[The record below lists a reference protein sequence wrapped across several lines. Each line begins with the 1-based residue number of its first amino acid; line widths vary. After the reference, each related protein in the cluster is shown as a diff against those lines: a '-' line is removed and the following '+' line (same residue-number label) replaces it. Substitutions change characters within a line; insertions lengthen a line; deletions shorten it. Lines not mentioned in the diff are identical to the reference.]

1 MQHIYF
7 VRHGTTQGME
17 ALLTQGS
24 TDSPL
29 SFKGRKEAGM
39 AAAALKSITFTAVF
53 CSPLG
58 RTRETAEII
67 CSQKK
72 TPVQIIEDLHEM
84 DFGWLE
90 GGAYFQGYET
100 GVGIWERLGM
110 LAKFIIAQLSGE
122 SLMHIK
128 KRALRCWQE
137 IQRRCPEGTILI
149 VAHGVILN
157 YLLKII
163 LPQKQNKEKDFYRFD
178 PCSITELILRENRPV
193 EVVCLN
199 GTGHLTD
206 LKIKYA

>member
-1 MQHIYF
+1 
-7 VRHGTTQGME
+7 ME

-29 SFKGRKEAGM
+29 SSRGKKEAEM
-39 AAAALKSITFTAVF
+39 AAAALESIVFTAVF

-58 RTRETAEII
+58 RTRETAGII

-72 TPVQIIEDLHEM
+72 TPVQIIENLREM

-90 GGAYFQGYET
+90 GGAYFHRYET
-100 GVGIWERLGM
+100 GVGIWEQLG
-110 LAKFIIAQLSGE
+110 LLVKFIIAQLSGE

-128 KRALRCWQE
+128 KRALECWQE

-157 YLLKII
+157 YLLRII
-163 LPQKQNKEKDFYRFD
+163 LPKKQNKETAFYRFE
-178 PCSITELILRENRPV
+178 PCSITEFILADGGLV
-193 EVVCLN
+193 EVVRLN
-199 GTGHLTD
+199 GTQHLTD
-206 LKIKYA
+206 LK